1 MTCSILL
8 RTLVLGIIFSPVF
21 ASAQQLC
28 GTPKPDAQI
37 EAPELRMFEHDF
49 ELEEAMKS
57 ISWLKEGVWELIDR
71 TKTLEEFRSIDSG
84 FPFRHHNTT
93 TVVKGGILRQHA
105 ILRRERLEV
114 ATLKLRAG
122 SGSKQGVE
130 SARKQYLAAR
140 TEFCKFLAESR
151 WAD

>member
-1 MTCSILL
+1 
-8 RTLVLGIIFSPVF
+8 
-21 ASAQQLC
+21 
-28 GTPKPDAQI
+28 
-37 EAPELRMFEHDF
+37 MFEHDF

-57 ISWLKEGVWELIDR
+57 ISWLKEGVCELIDR